1 MTDQTNP
8 IWQDSAVFTFM
19 KKWIPLLLLLALALL
34 GFSQGWH
41 YYFTV
46 ETLVENRE
54 RLSGYVNDHYLLAL
68 VGYGLLYALGV
79 AVSFPGASF
88 LTIVGGL
95 IFGWFVGGLLTV
107 FAATAGACV
116 VFLAARS
123 ALGTSLRARAGGFA
137 ERFSDGFRNNA
148 FSYMLFLRLV
158 PLFPF
163 WLVNIVPALFQMPLG
178 SYCLA
183 TLIGILPGTIA
194 YALVGSGL
202 DSVIAAQLATNPD
215 CLSDPTCDLTLNTSS
230 VITGELV
237 AAFVAL
243 GAISLL
249 PPLLKTVRK
258 QRRTNSST

>member
-1 MTDQTNP
+1 M
-8 IWQDSAVFTFM
+8 
-19 KKWIPLLLLLALALL
+19 L
-34 GFSQGWH
+34 
-41 YYFTV
+41 
-46 ETLVENRE
+46 
-54 RLSGYVNDHYLLAL
+54 
-68 VGYGLLYALGV
+68 LGV